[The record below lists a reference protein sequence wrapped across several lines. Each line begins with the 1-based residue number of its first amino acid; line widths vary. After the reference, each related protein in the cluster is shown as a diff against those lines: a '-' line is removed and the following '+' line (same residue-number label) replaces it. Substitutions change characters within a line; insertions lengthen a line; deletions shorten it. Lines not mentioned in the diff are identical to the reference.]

1 MKQLFALTAILCSQ
15 ATLAQIT
22 FTNQTSW
29 LDSDSIASSHP
40 VGITDMNG
48 DGLDDIVILKGGN
61 QIIIEYQKSTNN
73 GFNEYLNTAPEIG
86 NNAWGMC
93 LGDVDNN
100 GFSDLLYGGAY
111 DDLHLY
117 TFTAQTSYNQSDLG
131 ESLFLQGV
139 NFADIDN
146 DGNLDIFA
154 CHDDGPSLILIG
166 DGNGNFTESSAEIDT
181 DLPNGSDNSGN
192 YGSCFVDID
201 NDGDID
207 LYVAKCRQGVTD
219 PADYRRINILFE
231 NNGNGTYTENAAAWG
246 INSGEQSWSAD
257 FGDID
262 NDGDMDLL
270 MGQHT
275 GEYLELYI
283 NNGNGTFSDITNSA
297 GLTGVFPF
305 HVIQTKMED
314 FDNDGFIDILVSGS
328 SAYDIGM
335 NNGDGTFDF
344 SGTTNIGCPMNS
356 FSIGD
361 LNTDGFIDIYAIPG
375 GYGSWNSS
383 GRDSLYINDGNS
395 NNYLSI
401 NLEGVQSNMSA
412 VGTRVEAYG
421 PWGVQ
426 IRDVRSGE
434 SYGIHNSLNVH
445 FGIGSETQVDS
456 LVLKWPS
463 GIIDIYNDIQGGQL
477 AYYVEGQGG
486 SASIWEEDKN
496 IIEVYPNLIEKSSI
510 INVEGDLPN
519 NTYVRLTDMSGK
531 LVSHQEIK
539 ANSFNFNTESLSKGV
554 YLYSIRSNS
563 KVFARGKISY
573 K

>member
-40 VGITDMNG
+40 VGIADMNG

-61 QIIIEYQKSTNN
+61 EIIIEYQKSTNN

-117 TFTAQTSYNQSDLG
+117 AFTAQTSYNQSDLG

-146 DGNLDIFA
+146 DGNLDVFA
-154 CHDDGPSLILIG
+154 CHDDGPSLILLG
-166 DGNGNFTESSAEIDT
+166 DGNGNFSLSSTEIDT

-219 PADYRRINILFE
+219 TTDYRRINILFE

-246 INSGEQSWSAD
+246 INSSEQSWSAD

-275 GEYLELYI
+275 GEYLELYV

-297 GLTGVFPF
+297 GLSGIFPY

-356 FSIGD
+356 FAIGD
-361 LNTDGFIDIYAIPG
+361 LNTDGFIDIYAVPG

-383 GRDSLYINDGNS
+383 GSDSLYINDGNS

-401 NLEGVQSNMSA
+401 SLEGVQSNMSA
-412 VGTRVEAYG
+412 IGTRVEAYG

-445 FGIGSETQVDS
+445 FGIGSEAQVDS

-463 GIIDIYNDIQGGQL
+463 GITDIYNDIQGGQL

-486 SASIWEEDKN
+486 AISVWEEEKN
-496 IIEVYPNLIEKSSI
+496 TVEVYPNLIENSTI

-531 LVSHQEIK
+531 LVSNQKIK